1 MRGMIKPTIS
11 LQELRAKI
19 GHRAKSVP
27 THRFWGLHVHVV
39 KLDTLEAA
47 YLEAKRNNGAPGSD
61 GETFEEIEARG
72 RGEFLRELA
81 ADLHAGT
88 YRPKPYRRREIP
100 KEGGKVRVISIPA
113 LRDRVAQGALR
124 LIVEPIFEAD
134 FSDSS
139 FGARPGRSAHEAIEK
154 VRMGLRRRRHR
165 VVDVDLSR
173 YFGAPGQAGRFQR
186 VQFPPRQGER
196 AAPPGIEPW
205 AHGGNDMG

>member
-61 GETFEEIEARG
+61 GETFEGIAERG

-88 YRPKPYRRREIP
+88 YRPRPYRRREIP

-113 LRDRVAQGALR
+113 IRDRVVQGALR

-154 VRMGLRRRRHR
+154 VRTGLRRRRHR

-173 YFGAPGQAGRFQR
+173 YLD
-186 VQFPPRQGER
+186 
-196 AAPPGIEPW
+196 AAS
-205 AHGGNDMG
+205 